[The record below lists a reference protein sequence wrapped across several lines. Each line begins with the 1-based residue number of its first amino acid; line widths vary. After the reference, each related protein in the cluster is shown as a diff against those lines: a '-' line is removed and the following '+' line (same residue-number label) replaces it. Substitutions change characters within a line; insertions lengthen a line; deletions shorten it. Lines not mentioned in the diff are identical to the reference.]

1 MRRRLLVIIGIAS
14 VLGLVTAFLVYQTII
29 QQAAAKAPPS
39 EEIVVAAV
47 NMPVG
52 ETITSQHIKLASWPT
67 GAVPPSAIRSL
78 DKAEGQVVRRSV
90 VVGEPLLTSKVI
102 DPALAAQGGLLPF
115 LVPEGLRG
123 VTIKVDEAVRESGF
137 VQPGSRVDVV
147 VSMRSHRGTERVA
160 KVILQNV
167 PVLAAGQ
174 TVEMQDNKPVKV
186 TTVTLALSPEQA
198 ERLALA
204 QAESRGNLILATR
217 NIRDDKIVTT
227 AGATKAGLFSTS
239 ERKPAKS
246 RVTDRAPL
254 AVPRVRTHTV
264 SVLRAGET
272 SERVF
277 VREGGDHWV
286 PVQAR

>member
-14 VLGLVTAFLVYQTII
+14 VIGLVTAFLVYRTII
-29 QQAAAKAPPS
+29 QQAAAKAQPS

-47 NMPVG
+47 NMAVG
-52 ETITSQHIKLASWPT
+52 EIVTSQHIKLSSWPT

-78 DKAEGQVVRRSV
+78 DKANGQVVRRSV

-102 DPALAAQGGLLPF
+102 DPELAAKGGLLPM

-137 VQPGSRVDVV
+137 VQPHSRVDVV
-147 VSMRSHRGTERVA
+147 VSMRSGRGTDRVA

-174 TVEMQDNKPVKV
+174 TVEMRDNTPVKV
-186 TTVTLALSPEQA
+186 TTVTLALTPEQA

-204 QAESRGNLILATR
+204 QAESRGKLILATR
-217 NIRDDKIVTT
+217 NVRDDQIVKT
-227 AGATKAGLFSTS
+227 AGVSTARLFSTS
-239 ERKPAKS
+239 EPRPAKP

-254 AVPRVRTHTV
+254 AVPRVQTHTV

-277 VREGGDHWV
+277 VRGGGDHWV